1 MNDCICHCAD
11 CMRSHAA
18 HHAGGPMPPI
28 DVVHRASDPA
38 AAHPIQPQDYPV
50 EQLDDPTQPTQAQSE
65 APSDAITLAGM
76 DPTAPP
82 TPASIRERMNAKYA
96 YAKVATAL
104 RGANIP
110 AKTRKVAT
118 ALRGANIP
126 GKTSS
131 FINTSQQTLR
141 ALNDQYAQLAASFRK
156 PPPKAKTRRAPART
170 QTRQGAVRKPSP
182 KAKTRRAPARTQTRQ
197 GAVRPPRSDIKRAS
211 RPPNVRVRLW

>member
-1 MNDCICHCAD
+1 MRQSQRDNKAVWRSDMNDCICHCAA

-28 DVVHRASDPA
+28 DAVHRASDPA
-38 AAHPIQPQDYPV
+38 AAHPVQAQDYPVERLDDLPQPTQPQDYPV
-50 EQLDDPTQPTQAQSE
+50 ERLDDPTQPPKAQSE

-82 TPASIRERMNAKYA
+82 TPASIRERLNAKYA

-110 AKTRKVAT
+110 A
-118 ALRGANIP
+118 
-126 GKTSS
+126 KTSS

-170 QTRQGAVRKPSP
+170 QTRQGAVR
-182 KAKTRRAPARTQTRQ
+182 
-197 GAVRPPRSDIKRAS
+197 PPRSAIKRAS
-211 RPPNVRVRLW
+211 RPPNVRVRLR